1 MNANTVDYDI
11 IATLTALIPTD
22 RWIAPDFATFGHLL
36 PGIGT
41 TERAVSLRLRAALG
55 LRAGPPRRNPLYMTI
70 IGQPNGR
77 DDIIVRTNCRMY
89 KGDRYLWRRY
99 APGTDHAEIE
109 RDAAAVRQAVRLTP
123 LLDGPRIEP
132 VPLAPLPAPVTPPAL
147 PARPASTSIGRMP
160 TPELQRLC
168 ADAMDELA
176 RRGDLPDPE
185 PAMPATPAP
194 LTDEIAWDFLR
205 GRLSTDIKFELLRR
219 IAADSAAAM
228 QRHREA
234 AQAEM
239 EAARAA
245 LEAAQAKL
253 AGLG

>member
-185 PAMPATPAP
+185 PAMPTPLLPSPEA
-194 LTDEIAWDFLR
+194 AWDIVHEALADLPP
-205 GRLSTDIKFELLRR
+205 GLLRR

-228 QRHREA
+228 QRHRET

-239 EAARAA
+239 EAAQAA